1 MEVMLMDSSA
11 GMSDSFYIEMAMVRK
26 ENGNYYVMKEVDG
39 KLVKSYVA
47 TGEILWGSVI
57 EIKGGLNPNDYIAF
71 PYSADAVEGVNTV
84 QESID
89 VLYQ

>member
-1 MEVMLMDSSA
+1 
-11 GMSDSFYIEMAMVRK
+11 
-26 ENGNYYVMKEVDG
+26 MKEVDG

-47 TGEILWGSVI
+47 TGEILWGSMI
-57 EIKGGLNPNDYIAF
+57 EIKGGLSPNDYIAF